1 MITHKQAPQIFS
13 DLELS
18 RRLERAESHAN
29 AKFVE
34 ARARVYPESGAQ
46 WIEVAGAYAMF
57 DGVSSPIT
65 QTFGLGLFDPITI
78 TELEKIEDFFKEC
91 NAPVFH
97 EVSPLAGLELVAL
110 LNERGYRPM
119 EFTSV
124 MYRAINR
131 EADPASPRNENIR
144 VRAIAENEGE
154 LWAQVTAQG
163 WSHLPELSEYLL
175 ELAPMSTKREDSVSF
190 LAELEE
196 QPIAS
201 AAMSLSGGVA
211 LLAGACTIPAARKQ
225 GAQLA
230 LLDYRLR
237 YAAEQG
243 CNLAMM
249 CAQPGSASQRNAERH
264 GFRIAYTRI
273 KWQLMQ

>member
-124 MYRAINR
+124 MYRAI
-131 EADPASPRNENIR
+131 
-144 VRAIAENEGE
+144 
-154 LWAQVTAQG
+154 
-163 WSHLPELSEYLL
+163 
-175 ELAPMSTKREDSVSF
+175 
-190 LAELEE
+190 
-196 QPIAS
+196 
-201 AAMSLSGGVA
+201 
-211 LLAGACTIPAARKQ
+211 
-225 GAQLA
+225 
-230 LLDYRLR
+230 
-237 YAAEQG
+237 
-243 CNLAMM
+243 
-249 CAQPGSASQRNAERH
+249 
-264 GFRIAYTRI
+264 
-273 KWQLMQ
+273 